1 MRNHQPE
8 SRMLEI
14 CLSGSEGGAALTRR
28 PYPYPRARTET
39 YLLEQS
45 PIEPRAEVGAAA
57 IDEGGR
63 ARGVG

>member
-28 PYPYPRARTET
+28 PYPYQRSQDLR
-39 YLLEQS
+39 YD
-45 PIEPRAEVGAAA
+45 VG
-57 IDEGGR
+57 GCYGR
-63 ARGVG
+63 Y

>member
-28 PYPYPRARTET
+28 PYPY
-39 YLLEQS
+39 LLAQKLRRS
-45 PIEPRAEVGAAA
+45 GIE
-57 IDEGGR
+57 
-63 ARGVG
+63 